1 MQAAL
6 AKALG
11 ARVVTLELTI
21 ISGLGIAVIV
31 LLLWN
36 ARRLGNQPASDLAE
50 RVHLLSEGL
59 LNLQRTLDAR
69 LDHSSQALNTSLV
82 TGLTQLTTQLVS
94 RVDHAQMQ
102 SQMDMEARLQGVH
115 RELQQ
120 QFEALRGNIQDSLAA
135 SRRELFG
142 MVTMLQQGV
151 DQRLSDNLTQ
161 HGALFRDMAEKLG
174 ELRVTNERIVAI
186 SQDINQL
193 SRILES
199 PKLRGN
205 LGEFELERMLSNVL
219 PAALYR
225 LQASVGEA
233 LVDAAVV
240 LEGGWLCID
249 SKFPLDNFRR
259 MAAPEVELEARQH
272 WRRLFLGD
280 VRRHVSDIA
289 HKYIA
294 PPATLDFALMF
305 IPAETVYYEILLS
318 DEVLEFARAKRV
330 VPVSPNT
337 LYAYLQ
343 AISIGFRGLKIAQE
357 TRRIEQLLL
366 GLRKNFDEFK
376 EHFRLIGR
384 HLDRARGQFIQ
395 AESDVNRFD
404 HTIGGIQFGT
414 LHEQVPSP
422 QDDRIKENEPDLTA

>member
-1 MQAAL
+1 M
-6 AKALG
+6 
-11 ARVVTLELTI
+11 REVVI
-21 ISGLGIAVIV
+21 IGGLGLAIMA
-31 LLLWN
+31 LLGWYLH
-36 ARRLGNQPASDLAE
+36 ALRRPASPDLAE
-50 RVHLLSEGL
+50 RVQMLAEGL

-69 LDHSSQALNTSLV
+69 IDHSTQALNSSLV

-94 RVDHAQMQ
+94 RVEQARLD
-102 SQMDMEARLQGVH
+102 SQMAMEERWQAVH

-120 QFEALRGNIQDSLAA
+120 QFETLRTNLHDNLHE

-142 MVTMLQQGV
+142 MVTTLQQGV
-151 DQRLSDNLTQ
+151 EQRLSDNITQ
-161 HGALFRDMAEKLG
+161 HGTLFREMAERLG

-205 LGEFELERMLSNVL
+205 VGEFELERMLSNVL
-219 PAALYR
+219 PQALYR
-225 LQASVGEA
+225 MQAPIGEA
-233 LVDAAVV
+233 LVDAVIV

-259 MAAPEVELEARQH
+259 MAQPDAEPEARQQ
-272 WRRLFLGD
+272 WRRVFLGD
-280 VRRHVSDIA
+280 VRRHITDIA
-289 HKYIA
+289 HKYIL

-305 IPAETVYYEILLS
+305 IPAENVYYEVLLN
-318 DEVLEFARAKRV
+318 DEVLEFSRAKRV

-343 AISIGFRGLKIAQE
+343 AISIGFRGMKIAQE
-357 TRRIEQLLL
+357 TRHIEQLLS
-366 GLRKNFDEFK
+366 GLKKNFDEFK

-384 HLDRARGQFIQ
+384 HLDRARGQFVQ
-395 AESDVNRFD
+395 AESEVSRFD

-414 LHEQVPSP
+414 LHEELPLPEQRNVREG
-422 QDDRIKENEPDLTA
+422 DATVEP

>member
-1 MQAAL
+1 M
-6 AKALG
+6 
-11 ARVVTLELTI
+11 LELVI
-21 ISGLGIAVIV
+21 IGGLGLVVVV
-31 LLLWN
+31 LLLWHL
-36 ARRLGNQPASDLAE
+36 RTLGRQPSSDLAE

-69 LDHSSQALNTSLV
+69 LDHSTQALNTSLV

-94 RVDHAQMQ
+94 QVDHARLD
-102 SQMDMEARLQGVH
+102 SQTAMEDRLQAVH

-120 QFEALRGNIQDSLAA
+120 QFEALRANIQENLTA

-142 MVTMLQQGV
+142 MVTALQQGV
-151 DQRLSDNLTQ
+151 DQRLSDNITQ

-219 PAALYR
+219 PSALYR

-233 LVDAAVV
+233 LVDAAIV

-259 MAAPEVELEARQH
+259 MAAPEAEPEARQQ
-272 WRRLFLGD
+272 WRRVFLGD
-280 VRRHVSDIA
+280 VRRHVNDIA

-305 IPAETVYYEILLS
+305 IPAENVYYEILLS
-318 DEVLEFARAKRV
+318 DDVLEFARTKHV

-384 HLDRARGQFIQ
+384 HLDRARGQYIQ
-395 AESDVNRFD
+395 AETDVSRFD

-414 LHEQVPSP
+414 LHEQIP
-422 QDDRIKENEPDLTA
+422 QIEDRELRKDDAAAES

>member
-1 MQAAL
+1 M
-6 AKALG
+6 
-11 ARVVTLELTI
+11 LELVI
-21 ISGLGIAVIV
+21 IGGLGLVVVV
-31 LLLWN
+31 LLLWHLR
-36 ARRLGNQPASDLAE
+36 ALQRQPSSDLAE
-50 RVHLLSEGL
+50 RVRLLSEGL

-69 LDHSSQALNTSLV
+69 LDHSTQALNTSLV
-82 TGLTQLTTQLVS
+82 TGLTQLTTQLIS
-94 RVDHAQMQ
+94 QVDHARLD
-102 SQMDMEARLQGVH
+102 SQTAMEDRLQAVH

-120 QFEALRGNIQDSLAA
+120 QFETLRANIQENLTA

-142 MVTMLQQGV
+142 MVTALQQGV
-151 DQRLSDNLTQ
+151 DQRLSDNITQ

-219 PAALYR
+219 PSALYR

-233 LVDAAVV
+233 LVDAAIV

-259 MAAPEVELEARQH
+259 MAAPEAEPEARQQ
-272 WRRLFLGD
+272 WRRVFLGD
-280 VRRHVSDIA
+280 VRRHVNDIA

-305 IPAETVYYEILLS
+305 IPAENVYYEILLS
-318 DEVLEFARAKRV
+318 DDVLEFARTKHV

-384 HLDRARGQFIQ
+384 HLDRARGQYIQ
-395 AESDVNRFD
+395 AETDVNRFD

-414 LHEQVPSP
+414 LHEQVP
-422 QDDRIKENEPDLTA
+422 QVEDRELRKGDATAEP

>member
-1 MQAAL
+1 M
-6 AKALG
+6 
-11 ARVVTLELTI
+11 LELVI
-21 ISGLGIAVIV
+21 ISGLGLIVVI
-31 LLLWN
+31 LLAWYL
-36 ARRLGNQPASDLAE
+36 RTLGRPSTPDLTE
-50 RVHLLSEGL
+50 RVQGLSEGL

-69 LDHSSQALNTSLV
+69 IDQSSQALNTSLV
-82 TGLTQLTTQLVS
+82 AGLTQLTTQLVS
-94 RVDHAQMQ
+94 RVDNARLD
-102 SQMDMEARLQGVH
+102 SQMSMEERLQAVH

-120 QFEALRGNIQDSLAA
+120 QFETLRANIREGLGD

-142 MVTMLQQGV
+142 MVTALQQGV
-151 DQRLSDNLTQ
+151 ERRLGENLTQ
-161 HGALFRDMAEKLG
+161 HSTLFRDMAEKLG

-205 LGEFELERMLSNVL
+205 VGEFELERMLSNVL
-219 PAALYR
+219 PSALYR
-225 LQASVGEA
+225 LQASVGEV
-233 LVDAAVV
+233 LVDAVIV

-259 MAAPEVELEARQH
+259 MAQPDAEPEARQQ

-289 HKYIA
+289 HKYIL
-294 PPATLDFALMF
+294 PPTTLDFALMF
-305 IPAETVYYEILLS
+305 IPAENVYYEVLLS
-318 DEVLEFARAKRV
+318 DEVLEFSRTKRV

-357 TRRIEQLLL
+357 SRRIEQLLL

-384 HLDRARGQFIQ
+384 HLDRARGQYIQ
-395 AESDVNRFD
+395 AESDISRFD

-414 LHEQVPSP
+414 LHEQVPLPTDGSL
-422 QDDRIKENEPDLTA
+422 KKPDAEAES

>member
-1 MQAAL
+1 M
-6 AKALG
+6 
-11 ARVVTLELTI
+11 LELVI
-21 ISGLGIAVIV
+21 IGGLGLVVIA
-31 LLLWN
+31 LLVWHL
-36 ARRLGNQPASDLAE
+36 RMLGRQAPSDLAD
-50 RVHLLSEGL
+50 RVQMLSEGL

-69 LDHSSQALNTSLV
+69 IDHSTQALNTSLV

-94 RVDHAQMQ
+94 RVDHARLD
-102 SQMDMEARLQGVH
+102 SQMTMEERLQAVH

-120 QFEALRGNIQDSLAA
+120 QFETLRANIQESLRS
-135 SRRELFG
+135 SRRELFE
-142 MVTMLQQGV
+142 MVTALQHGV
-151 DQRLSDNLTQ
+151 DQRLSDNITQ
-161 HGALFRDMAEKLG
+161 HSTLFREMTEKLG
-174 ELRVTNERIVAI
+174 ELHVTNERIVAI

-205 LGEFELERMLSNVL
+205 VGEFELERMLSNVL
-219 PAALYR
+219 PSALYR
-225 LQASVGEA
+225 LQTPVGEA
-233 LVDAAVV
+233 LADAVIV

-259 MAAPEVELEARQH
+259 MAQPNTEPEARQQ
-272 WRRLFLGD
+272 WRRLFQGD
-280 VRRHVSDIA
+280 MRRHITAIA
-289 HKYIA
+289 HKYIL

-305 IPAETVYYEILLS
+305 IPAETVYYEVLLS

-366 GLRKNFDEFK
+366 GLKKNFDEFK

-395 AESDVNRFD
+395 AESDVHRFD

-414 LHEQVPSP
+414 LHEQLP
-422 QDDRIKENEPDLTA
+422 QPEGGKSLEGDATVEP

>member
-1 MQAAL
+1 M
-6 AKALG
+6 
-11 ARVVTLELTI
+11 LELVM
-21 ISGLGIAVIV
+21 ISGFGVVVIA
-31 LLLWN
+31 LLAWHLH
-36 ARRLGNQPASDLAE
+36 ALRRQPPSAMAE
-50 RVHLLSEGL
+50 RVQVLSEGL

-69 LDHSSQALNTSLV
+69 IDHSTQALNTSLV
-82 TGLTQLTTQLVS
+82 TGLTQLSTQLVS
-94 RVDHAQMQ
+94 RVDHARVDGQMA
-102 SQMDMEARLQGVH
+102 MEERLQAVH
-115 RELQQ
+115 RELQR
-120 QFEALRGNIQDSLAA
+120 QFETLRANIQENLSD

-142 MVTMLQQGV
+142 MVTALQQGV
-151 DQRLSDNLTQ
+151 EQRLSDNITQ
-161 HGALFRDMAEKLG
+161 HSTLFRDMAEKLG

-205 LGEFELERMLSNVL
+205 VGEFELERMLSNVL

-225 LQASVGEA
+225 MQAAVGEA
-233 LVDAAVV
+233 LADAVVV

-259 MAAPEVELEARQH
+259 MAEPETDPEARQH
-272 WRRLFLGD
+272 WHRLFLSD
-280 VRRHVSDIA
+280 IRRHVTDIA
-289 HKYIA
+289 HKYIV

-305 IPAETVYYEILLS
+305 IPAENVYYEVLLS
-318 DEVLEFARAKRV
+318 DEVLEFARTKRV

-357 TRRIEQLLL
+357 SRRIEQLLL

-384 HLDRARGQFIQ
+384 HLDRARGQYIQ
-395 AESDVNRFD
+395 AEGDVNRFD

-414 LHEQVPSP
+414 LNEQMPVPMEESL
-422 QDDRIKENEPDLTA
+422 KKPDIEAES

>member
-1 MQAAL
+1 M
-6 AKALG
+6 
-11 ARVVTLELTI
+11 LELVL
-21 ISGLGIAVIV
+21 ISSLGLAVIA
-31 LLLWN
+31 LLVWRLCTLG
-36 ARRLGNQPASDLAE
+36 RRPSPDLAH
-50 RVHLLSEGL
+50 RVQALSEGL
-59 LNLQRTLDAR
+59 FNLQRTLDAR
-69 LDHSSQALNTSLV
+69 IDHSTQALNTSLV
-82 TGLTQLTTQLVS
+82 TGLTQLSTQLVA
-94 RVDHAQMQ
+94 RVDHARLD
-102 SQMDMEARLQGVH
+102 SQMTMEERLQAVH

-120 QFEALRGNIQDSLAA
+120 QFETLRANIQESLSE
-135 SRRELFG
+135 SRREFFG
-142 MVTMLQQGV
+142 MVTALQQGL

-161 HGALFRDMAEKLG
+161 HSTLFRDMAEKLG

-205 LGEFELERMLSNVL
+205 VGEFELERMLGDVL

-225 LQASVGEA
+225 LQAAVGEA

-259 MAAPEVELEARQH
+259 MAQPDADPEARQH
-272 WRRLFLGD
+272 WRRLFLSD
-280 VRRHVSDIA
+280 IRRHVTDIA
-289 HKYIA
+289 HKYIV
-294 PPATLDFALMF
+294 PPVTLDFALMF

-318 DEVLEFARAKRV
+318 DEVLEFARTKRV

-357 TRRIEQLLL
+357 SRRIEQLLL

-395 AESDVNRFD
+395 AESDVSRFD

-414 LHEQVPSP
+414 LHEQLPEVG
-422 QDDRIKENEPDLTA
+422 DREFREGDTPAES

>member
-1 MQAAL
+1 M
-6 AKALG
+6 
-11 ARVVTLELTI
+11 LELVL
-21 ISGLGIAVIV
+21 ISGFGVAVTALLVWHLRTLGRQSIPDVA
-31 LLLWN
+31 N
-36 ARRLGNQPASDLAE
+36 RMQG
-50 RVHLLSEGL
+50 LSEGL

-69 LDHSSQALNTSLV
+69 IDHSTQALNTSLI
-82 TGLTQLTTQLVS
+82 TGLTQLSTQLVS
-94 RVDHAQMQ
+94 RVDN
-102 SQMDMEARLQGVH
+102 ARLDNHMAMEERTQAVH

-120 QFEALRGNIQDSLAA
+120 QFETLRAHIQEGLTA

-142 MVTMLQQGV
+142 MVTALQQGV
-151 DQRLSDNLTQ
+151 EQRLNDNITQ
-161 HGALFRDMAEKLG
+161 HSTLFKDMAEKLG
-174 ELRVTNERIVAI
+174 ELCVTNERIVAI

-193 SRILES
+193 SRILET

-219 PAALYR
+219 PAAVYR
-225 LQASVGEA
+225 LQAPVGEA
-233 LVDAAVV
+233 LVDAVIT
-240 LEGGWLCID
+240 LEGGCLCID

-259 MAAPEVELEARQH
+259 MAEPDADLEARQH

-280 VRRHVSDIA
+280 IRRHVTDIA

-294 PPATLDFALMF
+294 PPTTLDFALMF
-305 IPAETVYYEILLS
+305 IPAENVYYEVLLS
-318 DEVLEFARAKRV
+318 DEVLEFARTKHV

-343 AISIGFRGLKIAQE
+343 AISIGFRGMKIAQE
-357 TRRIEQLLL
+357 SRRIEQLLL

-395 AESDVNRFD
+395 AESEVSRFD

-414 LHEQVPSP
+414 LHEQLSQPENG
-422 QDDRIKENEPDLTA
+422 QAHEGDDGVEP

>member
-1 MQAAL
+1 M
-6 AKALG
+6 
-11 ARVVTLELTI
+11 LELVI
-21 ISGLGIAVIV
+21 IGGLGLVVVI
-31 LLLWN
+31 LLLWHLR
-36 ARRLGNQPASDLAE
+36 ALQRHPSSDLAE
-50 RVHLLSEGL
+50 RVHVLSEGL
-59 LNLQRTLDAR
+59 LSLQRTLDAR
-69 LDHSSQALNTSLV
+69 LDHSTQALNTSLV

-94 RVDHAQMQ
+94 QVDHARLD
-102 SQMDMEARLQGVH
+102 SQTAMEDRLQAVH

-120 QFEALRGNIQDSLAA
+120 QFETLRANIQENLTA

-142 MVTMLQQGV
+142 MVTALQQGV
-151 DQRLSDNLTQ
+151 DQRLSDNITQ

-219 PAALYR
+219 PSALYR

-233 LVDAAVV
+233 LVDAAIV

-259 MAAPEVELEARQH
+259 MVAPEAEPEARQQ
-272 WRRLFLGD
+272 WRRVFLGD

-305 IPAETVYYEILLS
+305 IPAENVYYEILLS
-318 DEVLEFARAKRV
+318 EDVLEFARTKRV

-384 HLDRARGQFIQ
+384 HLDRARGQYIQ
-395 AESDVNRFD
+395 AETDVNRFD

-414 LHEQVPSP
+414 LHEQIP
-422 QDDRIKENEPDLTA
+422 QVEDRELRKDDAAAES

>member
-1 MQAAL
+1 MMPELVLIGSVAL
-6 AKALG
+6 
-11 ARVVTLELTI
+11 
-21 ISGLGIAVIV
+21 VIV
-31 LLLWN
+31 ALLVWYVY
-36 ARRLGNQPASDLAE
+36 RLGRQSPQELAE
-50 RVHLLSEGL
+50 RVQLLAEGL

-69 LDHSSQALNTSLV
+69 IDHSTQALNTSLL
-82 TGLTQLTTQLVS
+82 TGLTQLSTQLVS
-94 RVDHAQMQ
+94 RADQAHLD
-102 SQMDMEARLQGVH
+102 SQMAMEERSQAMH
-115 RELQQ
+115 RELQR
-120 QFEALRGNIQDSLAA
+120 QFETLRTNIQDSLSE
-135 SRRELFG
+135 SRREVFG
-142 MVTMLQQGV
+142 MVTALQQGV
-151 DQRLSDNLTQ
+151 EQRLGDNLTQ
-161 HGALFRDMAEKLG
+161 HSTLFREMAERLG

-205 LGEFELERMLSNVL
+205 IGEFELERMLSNVL
-219 PAALYR
+219 PQALYR
-225 LQASVGEA
+225 LQTPVGEA
-233 LVDAAVV
+233 LADAVIV

-259 MAAPEVELEARQH
+259 LLQPEAEPEARQH

-280 VRRHVSDIA
+280 VRRHVTDIA
-289 HKYIA
+289 HKYIS
-294 PPATLDFALMF
+294 PPSTLDFALMF
-305 IPAETVYYEILLS
+305 IPAENVYYEVLLS

-343 AISIGFRGLKIAQE
+343 AISIGLRGLKIAQE

-366 GLRKNFDEFK
+366 GLKKNFDEFK

-384 HLDRARGQFIQ
+384 HLDRARGQFVQ
-395 AESDVNRFD
+395 AESEVSRFD

-414 LHEQVPSP
+414 LHEELP
-422 QDDRIKENEPDLTA
+422 QSEDRTASHGDATAAP

>member
-1 MQAAL
+1 ML
-6 AKALG
+6 ELGIIGGLGLG
-11 ARVVTLELTI
+11 A
-21 ISGLGIAVIV
+21 IA
-31 LLLWN
+31 LLLWHLRTL
-36 ARRLGNQPASDLAE
+36 RRHPAADLAE
-50 RVHLLSEGL
+50 RVQGLSEGL

-69 LDHSSQALNTSLV
+69 IDHSTQALNTSLV
-82 TGLTQLTTQLVS
+82 SGLTQLTTQLVS
-94 RVDHAQMQ
+94 RVDNARLE
-102 SQMDMEARLQGVH
+102 SQMAMEERLQAVH
-115 RELQQ
+115 WELQQ
-120 QFEALRGNIQDSLAA
+120 QFERLQANLQESLSG

-142 MVTMLQQGV
+142 MVTALQQGV

-161 HGALFRDMAEKLG
+161 HSTLFRDMAEKLG

-219 PAALYR
+219 PTALYR
-225 LQASVGEA
+225 MQASLGEVLA
-233 LVDAAVV
+233 DAVIM

-259 MAAPEVELEARQH
+259 LVQPDAEPEARQQ

-289 HKYIA
+289 HKYIV

-305 IPAETVYYEILLS
+305 IPAENVYYEILLS
-318 DEVLEFARAKRV
+318 DEVLEFARVKHV

-366 GLRKNFDEFK
+366 GLKKNFDEFK

-384 HLDRARGQFIQ
+384 HLDRARGQYIQ
-395 AESDVNRFD
+395 AETDVTRFD

-414 LHEQVPSP
+414 LHEQLPLPTDGSLE
-422 QDDRIKENEPDLTA
+422 KPDVEAGS

>member
-1 MQAAL
+1 M
-6 AKALG
+6 
-11 ARVVTLELTI
+11 LELVI
-21 ISGLGIAVIV
+21 IGGLGLVVVV
-31 LLLWN
+31 LLLWHLR
-36 ARRLGNQPASDLAE
+36 ALQRQPSSDLAE
-50 RVHLLSEGL
+50 RVRLLSEGL

-69 LDHSSQALNTSLV
+69 LDHSTQALNTSLV
-82 TGLTQLTTQLVS
+82 TGLTQLTTQLIS
-94 RVDHAQMQ
+94 QVDHARLD
-102 SQMDMEARLQGVH
+102 SQTAMEDRLQAVH

-120 QFEALRGNIQDSLAA
+120 QFEALRANIQENLTA

-142 MVTMLQQGV
+142 MVTALQQGV
-151 DQRLSDNLTQ
+151 DQRLSDNITQ

-219 PAALYR
+219 PSALYR

-233 LVDAAVV
+233 LVDAAIV

-259 MAAPEVELEARQH
+259 MAAPEAEPEARQQ
-272 WRRLFLGD
+272 WRRVFLGD
-280 VRRHVSDIA
+280 VRRHVNDIA

-305 IPAETVYYEILLS
+305 IPAENVYYEILLS
-318 DEVLEFARAKRV
+318 DDVLEFARTKHV

-384 HLDRARGQFIQ
+384 HLDRARGQYIQ
-395 AESDVNRFD
+395 AETDVNRFD

-414 LHEQVPSP
+414 LHEQVP
-422 QDDRIKENEPDLTA
+422 QVEDRELRKGDATAEP

>member
-1 MQAAL
+1 M
-6 AKALG
+6 
-11 ARVVTLELTI
+11 LELVM
-21 ISGLGIAVIV
+21 ISGFGVVVIA
-31 LLLWN
+31 LLVWHLH
-36 ARRLGNQPASDLAE
+36 ALRHQPPSAMAE
-50 RVHLLSEGL
+50 RVQVLSEGL

-69 LDHSSQALNTSLV
+69 IDHSTQALNTSLV
-82 TGLTQLTTQLVS
+82 TGLTQLSTQLVS
-94 RVDHAQMQ
+94 RVDHARLD
-102 SQMDMEARLQGVH
+102 SQMAMEERLQAVH

-120 QFEALRGNIQDSLAA
+120 QFETLRANIQETLSDSRL
-135 SRRELFG
+135 ELFG
-142 MVTMLQQGV
+142 MVTALQQGV
-151 DQRLSDNLTQ
+151 EQRLSDNITQ
-161 HGALFRDMAEKLG
+161 HSTLFRDMAEKLG

-205 LGEFELERMLSNVL
+205 VGEFELERMLSNVL

-225 LQASVGEA
+225 MQAAVGEA
-233 LVDAAVV
+233 LADAVVV

-259 MAAPEVELEARQH
+259 MAEPDTDPEARQH
-272 WRRLFLGD
+272 WHRLFLSD
-280 VRRHVSDIA
+280 IRRHVTDIA
-289 HKYIA
+289 HKYIV

-305 IPAETVYYEILLS
+305 IPAENVYYEVLLS
-318 DEVLEFARAKRV
+318 DDVLEFARTKRV

-357 TRRIEQLLL
+357 SRRIEQLLL

-395 AESDVNRFD
+395 AESEVSRFD

-414 LHEQVPSP
+414 LHEQLPQSQDRDSR
-422 QDDRIKENEPDLTA
+422 QDDPNVGP

>member
-1 MQAAL
+1 M
-6 AKALG
+6 
-11 ARVVTLELTI
+11 LELVI
-21 ISGLGIAVIV
+21 IGGLGLVVIA
-31 LLLWN
+31 LLVWPL
-36 ARRLGNQPASDLAE
+36 RTLGRQSPSDLAD
-50 RVHLLSEGL
+50 RVQLLSEGL

-69 LDHSSQALNTSLV
+69 IDHSTQALNTSLV
-82 TGLTQLTTQLVS
+82 TGLTQLTAQLVS
-94 RVDHAQMQ
+94 RVDHARLD
-102 SQMDMEARLQGVH
+102 SQMTMEERLQAVH
-115 RELQQ
+115 RELQR
-120 QFEALRGNIQDSLAA
+120 QFETLRGNIQESLGS
-135 SRRELFG
+135 SRRELFAL
-142 MVTMLQQGV
+142 VTALQQGV

-161 HGALFRDMAEKLG
+161 HSTLFREMTDKLG
-174 ELRVTNERIVAI
+174 ELHVTNERIVAI

-205 LGEFELERMLSNVL
+205 VGEFELERMLSNVL
-219 PAALYR
+219 PSALYR
-225 LQASVGEA
+225 MQAPVGEA
-233 LVDAAVV
+233 LADAVIV

-259 MAAPEVELEARQH
+259 MAQPDAEPEARQQ
-272 WRRLFLGD
+272 WRRLFQGD
-280 VRRHVSDIA
+280 MRRHITAIA
-289 HKYIA
+289 HKYIL

-366 GLRKNFDEFK
+366 GLKKNFDEFK

-395 AESDVNRFD
+395 AESDVHRFD

-414 LHEQVPSP
+414 LHEQLSQPEGGKSRES
-422 QDDRIKENEPDLTA
+422 DATLEP

>member
-1 MQAAL
+1 M
-6 AKALG
+6 
-11 ARVVTLELTI
+11 LELVI
-21 ISGLGIAVIV
+21 IGGLGLVVVV
-31 LLLWN
+31 LLLWHLR
-36 ARRLGNQPASDLAE
+36 ALQRQPSSDLAE
-50 RVHLLSEGL
+50 RVRLLSEGL

-69 LDHSSQALNTSLV
+69 LDHSTQALNTSLV
-82 TGLTQLTTQLVS
+82 TGLTQLTTQLIS
-94 RVDHAQMQ
+94 QVDHARLD
-102 SQMDMEARLQGVH
+102 SQTAMEDRLQAVH
-115 RELQQ
+115 RELQR
-120 QFEALRGNIQDSLAA
+120 QFETLRANIQENLTA

-142 MVTMLQQGV
+142 MVTALQQGV
-151 DQRLSDNLTQ
+151 DQRLSDNITQ

-219 PAALYR
+219 PSALYR

-233 LVDAAVV
+233 LVDAAIV

-259 MAAPEVELEARQH
+259 MAAPEAEPEARQQ
-272 WRRLFLGD
+272 WRRVFLGD
-280 VRRHVSDIA
+280 VRRHVNDIA

-305 IPAETVYYEILLS
+305 IPAENVYYEILLS
-318 DEVLEFARAKRV
+318 DDVLEFARTKHV

-384 HLDRARGQFIQ
+384 HLDRARGQYIQ
-395 AESDVNRFD
+395 AETDVNRFD

-414 LHEQVPSP
+414 LHEQVP
-422 QDDRIKENEPDLTA
+422 QVEDRELRKGDATAEP

>member
-1 MQAAL
+1 M
-6 AKALG
+6 
-11 ARVVTLELTI
+11 LELVL
-21 ISGLGIAVIV
+21 ISSLGLAVIA
-31 LLLWN
+31 LLVW
-36 ARRLGNQPASDLAE
+36 RRCTLGRRPSPDLVD
-50 RVHLLSEGL
+50 RVQVLSEGL
-59 LNLQRTLDAR
+59 FNLQRTLDAR
-69 LDHSSQALNTSLV
+69 IDHSTQALNTSLV
-82 TGLTQLTTQLVS
+82 TGLTQLSTQLVS
-94 RVDHAQMQ
+94 RVDHARLDGQMA
-102 SQMDMEARLQGVH
+102 MEDRLQAVH
-115 RELQQ
+115 RELQR
-120 QFEALRGNIQDSLAA
+120 QFETLRAAIQESLGD
-135 SRRELFG
+135 SRREFFG
-142 MVTMLQQGV
+142 MATALQQGL
-151 DQRLSDNLTQ
+151 DQRLSDNITQ
-161 HGALFRDMAEKLG
+161 HGTLFREMAEKLG

-205 LGEFELERMLSNVL
+205 VGEFELARMLSDVL

-225 LQASVGEA
+225 LQAAVGEA

-259 MAAPEVELEARQH
+259 MAEPDADPEARQH
-272 WRRLFLGD
+272 WRRLFLSD
-280 VRRHVSDIA
+280 IRRHVTDIA
-289 HKYIA
+289 HKYIV

-318 DEVLEFARAKRV
+318 DEVLEFARTKRV

-357 TRRIEQLLL
+357 SRRIEQLLL

-395 AESDVNRFD
+395 AESEVSRFD

-414 LHEQVPSP
+414 LHE
-422 QDDRIKENEPDLTA
+422 EPPLPTDAASKRSDPGAEPEG

>member
-1 MQAAL
+1 M
-6 AKALG
+6 
-11 ARVVTLELTI
+11 LELVI
-21 ISGLGIAVIV
+21 IGGLGLVVVI
-31 LLLWN
+31 LLLWHLC
-36 ARRLGNQPASDLAE
+36 ALQRHPSSDLAE
-50 RVHLLSEGL
+50 RVHVLSEGL
-59 LNLQRTLDAR
+59 LSLQRTLDAR
-69 LDHSSQALNTSLV
+69 LDHSTQALNTSLV

-94 RVDHAQMQ
+94 QVDHARLDGQAA
-102 SQMDMEARLQGVH
+102 MEERLQAVH
-115 RELQQ
+115 RELQR
-120 QFEALRGNIQDSLAA
+120 QFETLRANVQEDLTA

-142 MVTMLQQGV
+142 MVTALQQGV
-151 DQRLSDNLTQ
+151 DQRLSDNITQ

-219 PAALYR
+219 PSALYR

-233 LVDAAVV
+233 LVDAAIV

-259 MAAPEVELEARQH
+259 MVAPEAEPEARQQ
-272 WRRLFLGD
+272 WRRVFLGD

-305 IPAETVYYEILLS
+305 IPAENVYYEILLS
-318 DEVLEFARAKRV
+318 DDVLEFARTKRV

-384 HLDRARGQFIQ
+384 HLDRARGQYIQ
-395 AESDVNRFD
+395 AETDVNRFD

-414 LHEQVPSP
+414 LHERAPLPEDEGSV
-422 QDDRIKENEPDLTA
+422 ENESAPGS

>member
-1 MQAAL
+1 M
-6 AKALG
+6 KE
-11 ARVVTLELTI
+11 VMLELVI
-21 ISGLGIAVIV
+21 ISGLGLGAIA
-31 LLLWN
+31 LLLWHLRTL
-36 ARRLGNQPASDLAE
+36 RRQPPADLAE
-50 RVHLLSEGL
+50 RVQGLSEGL

-69 LDHSSQALNTSLV
+69 IDHSTQALNTSLV
-82 TGLTQLTTQLVS
+82 AGLTQLTTQLVS
-94 RVDHAQMQ
+94 RVDNARLE
-102 SQMDMEARLQGVH
+102 SQMAMEERLQAVH
-115 RELQQ
+115 WELQQ
-120 QFEALRGNIQDSLAA
+120 QFERLQANLQESLSG

-142 MVTMLQQGV
+142 MVTALQQGV

-161 HGALFRDMAEKLG
+161 HSTLFRDMAEKLG

-219 PAALYR
+219 PTALYR
-225 LQASVGEA
+225 MQASLGEVLA
-233 LVDAAVV
+233 DAVIM

-259 MAAPEVELEARQH
+259 LVQPDAEPEARQQ

-289 HKYIA
+289 HKYIV

-305 IPAETVYYEILLS
+305 IPAENVYYEILLS
-318 DEVLEFARAKRV
+318 DEVLEFARAKHV

-366 GLRKNFDEFK
+366 GLKKNFDEFK

-384 HLDRARGQFIQ
+384 HLDRARGQYIQ
-395 AESDVNRFD
+395 AETDVTRFD

-414 LHEQVPSP
+414 LHEQIPP
-422 QDDRIKENEPDLTA
+422 IEDRELGQEDATADP

>member
-1 MQAAL
+1 M
-6 AKALG
+6 
-11 ARVVTLELTI
+11 LELVI
-21 ISGLGIAVIV
+21 ISGFGVAITALLVWHLRTLGRQPSSG
-31 LLLWN
+31 LTD
-36 ARRLGNQPASDLAE
+36 RLHG
-50 RVHLLSEGL
+50 LSEGL

-69 LDHSSQALNTSLV
+69 IDHSTQALNTSLI
-82 TGLTQLTTQLVS
+82 TGLTQLSTQLVS
-94 RVDHAQMQ
+94 RVDN
-102 SQMDMEARLQGVH
+102 ARLDNQMAVEERAQAMH

-120 QFEALRGNIQDSLAA
+120 QFETLRAQIEESLTA

-142 MVTMLQQGV
+142 MVTTMQQGV
-151 DQRLSDNLTQ
+151 EQRLSDNITQ
-161 HGALFRDMAEKLG
+161 HSTLFKDMAEKLG

-219 PAALYR
+219 PTALYR
-225 LQASVGEA
+225 LQAPVGEA
-233 LVDAAVV
+233 LVDAVIT
-240 LEGGWLCID
+240 LEGGCLCID

-259 MAAPEVELEARQH
+259 MAEPDADLEARQH

-280 VRRHVSDIA
+280 IRRHVTDIA

-294 PPATLDFALMF
+294 PPTTLDFALMF
-305 IPAETVYYEILLS
+305 IPAENVYYEVLLS
-318 DEVLEFARAKRV
+318 DEVLEFARTKRV

-357 TRRIEQLLL
+357 SRRIEQLLL

-384 HLDRARGQFIQ
+384 HLDRSRGQFIQ
-395 AESDVNRFD
+395 AESEVSRFD

-414 LHEQVPSP
+414 LHEQLS
-422 QDDRIKENEPDLTA
+422 QDEGKPAQDGDASVEP

>member
-1 MQAAL
+1 M
-6 AKALG
+6 
-11 ARVVTLELTI
+11 REVMLELVL
-21 ISGLGIAVIV
+21 ISGFGVAVMA
-31 LLLWN
+31 LLVW
-36 ARRLGNQPASDLAE
+36 
-50 RVHLLSEGL
+50 HLRTSGRQSVPDVANRIQGLSEGL

-69 LDHSSQALNTSLV
+69 IDHSTQALNTSLI
-82 TGLTQLTTQLVS
+82 TGLTQLSTQLVS
-94 RVDHAQMQ
+94 RVDN
-102 SQMDMEARLQGVH
+102 ARLDNQMAVEERAQAMH
-115 RELQQ
+115 RVLQE
-120 QFEALRGNIQDSLAA
+120 QFETLRAQIEEGLTA

-142 MVTMLQQGV
+142 MVTTMQHGV
-151 DQRLSDNLTQ
+151 EQRLSDNISQ
-161 HGALFRDMAEKLG
+161 HSTLFKDMAEKLG

-225 LQASVGEA
+225 LQAPVGES
-233 LVDAAVV
+233 LVDAVIT
-240 LEGGWLCID
+240 LEGGCLCID

-259 MAAPEVELEARQH
+259 MAEPDAELEARQH

-280 VRRHVSDIA
+280 IRRHVTDIA

-294 PPATLDFALMF
+294 PPTTLDFALMF
-305 IPAETVYYEILLS
+305 IPAENVYYEVLLN
-318 DEVLEFARAKRV
+318 DEVLEFARTKRV

-357 TRRIEQLLL
+357 SRRIEQLLL

-395 AESDVNRFD
+395 AESEVSRFD

-414 LHEQVPSP
+414 LHEPLSHDEAGPSH
-422 QDDRIKENEPDLTA
+422 ESETSVEP

>member
-1 MQAAL
+1 MA
-6 AKALG
+6 G
-11 ARVVTLELTI
+11 NVMLESVI
-21 ISGLGIAVIV
+21 IGGLGLVIMA
-31 LLLWN
+31 LLASYLRTLG
-36 ARRLGNQPASDLAE
+36 RRSPSDLAE
-50 RVHLLSEGL
+50 RVQMLSEGL

-69 LDHSSQALNTSLV
+69 IDHSTQALNTSLV

-94 RVDHAQMQ
+94 RVDQARLD
-102 SQMDMEARLQGVH
+102 SQMAMEERLQAVH

-120 QFEALRGNIQDSLAA
+120 QFETLRGNIQDSLND

-142 MVTMLQQGV
+142 MVTALQQGV
-151 DQRLSDNLTQ
+151 EQRLGDTITQ
-161 HGALFRDMAEKLG
+161 HSSLFKEMAEKLG

-205 LGEFELERMLSNVL
+205 VGEFELERMLSNIL
-219 PAALYR
+219 PQALYR
-225 LQASVGEA
+225 LQAPIGEA
-233 LVDAAVV
+233 LVDAVIV

-259 MAAPEVELEARQH
+259 MAQPEAEPEARQQ

-280 VRRHVSDIA
+280 IRRHVTDIA
-289 HKYIA
+289 HKYIL
-294 PPATLDFALMF
+294 PPSTLDFALMF
-305 IPAETVYYEILLS
+305 IPAENVYYEVLLN
-318 DEVLEFARAKRV
+318 DEVLEFSRAKRV
-330 VPVSPNT
+330 IPVSPNT

-366 GLRKNFDEFK
+366 GLKKNFDEFK

-384 HLDRARGQFIQ
+384 HLDRARGQFVQ
-395 AESDVNRFD
+395 AESEVSRFD

-414 LHEQVPSP
+414 LHEELP
-422 QDDRIKENEPDLTA
+422 QPEDRKLREGDTTAKP

>member
-1 MQAAL
+1 ML
-6 AKALG
+6 
-11 ARVVTLELTI
+11 
-21 ISGLGIAVIV
+21 
-31 LLLWN
+31 
-36 ARRLGNQPASDLAE
+36 
-50 RVHLLSEGL
+50 H
-59 LNLQRTLDAR
+59 LQRSLDAR
-69 LDHSSQALNTSLV
+69 IDHSTQALNTSLV

-94 RVDHAQMQ
+94 RVDG
-102 SQMDMEARLQGVH
+102 ARLDGQLAMEERAQAVH
-115 RELQQ
+115 RELHQ
-120 QFEALRGNIQDSLAA
+120 QFETLRAQMQESLTA

-142 MVTMLQQGV
+142 MVTALQHGV
-151 DQRLSDNLTQ
+151 EQRLSDNITQ
-161 HGALFRDMAEKLG
+161 HSTLFKDMAEKLG

-219 PAALYR
+219 PTALYR
-225 LQASVGEA
+225 LQAPVGEA
-233 LVDAAVV
+233 LVDALIT
-240 LEGGWLCID
+240 LEGGCLCID

-259 MAAPEVELEARQH
+259 MAEPDADLEARQH

-280 VRRHVSDIA
+280 IRRHVTDIA
-289 HKYIA
+289 HKYIV
-294 PPATLDFALMF
+294 PPTTLDFALMF
-305 IPAETVYYEILLS
+305 IPAENVYYEVLLN
-318 DEVLEFARAKRV
+318 DDVLEFARTKRV

-357 TRRIEQLLL
+357 SRRIEQLLL

-395 AESDVNRFD
+395 AESEVSRFD

-414 LHEQVPSP
+414 LHEQLTQPEGGPAPESGATAG
-422 QDDRIKENEPDLTA
+422 EP

>member
-1 MQAAL
+1 M
-6 AKALG
+6 
-11 ARVVTLELTI
+11 LELVI
-21 ISGLGIAVIV
+21 ISGLGLVSIV
-31 LLLWN
+31 LLVCYLRMWG
-36 ARRLGNQPASDLAE
+36 RPSQPDLAE
-50 RVHLLSEGL
+50 RVQMLAEGL
-59 LNLQRTLDAR
+59 LNLQRSLDAR
-69 LDHSSQALNTSLV
+69 LDHSTQALNTSLV

-94 RVDHAQMQ
+94 RVDGARLD
-102 SQMDMEARLQGVH
+102 SQMAMEERLQAVH

-120 QFEALRGNIQDSLAA
+120 QFDTLRANIHDSLRD

-142 MVTMLQQGV
+142 MVTALQQGV
-151 DQRLSDNLTQ
+151 EQRLSDNIIQ
-161 HGALFRDMAEKLG
+161 HGTLFKEMAEKLG
-174 ELRVTNERIVAI
+174 ELRITNERIVTI
-186 SQDINQL
+186 SQDISQL

-205 LGEFELERMLSNVL
+205 VGEFELERMLSNVL
-219 PAALYR
+219 PQALYR
-225 LQASVGEA
+225 LQAPVGEV
-233 LVDAAVV
+233 LVDAVIM

-259 MAAPEVELEARQH
+259 MAQPDAEPEARQH

-280 VRRHVSDIA
+280 IRRHVADIA
-289 HKYIA
+289 HKYIL

-305 IPAETVYYEILLS
+305 IPAENVYYEVLLS
-318 DEVLEFARAKRV
+318 DEVLEFSRTKHV

-366 GLRKNFDEFK
+366 GLRKHFDEFK

-395 AESDVNRFD
+395 AESDVSRFD

-414 LHEQVPSP
+414 LHEQVPLP
-422 QDDRIKENEPDLTA
+422 EDGKLRQEDAAAEP

>member
-1 MQAAL
+1 ML
-6 AKALG
+6 ELLIIGSLG
-11 ARVVTLELTI
+11 AITM
-21 ISGLGIAVIV
+21 A
-31 LLLWN
+31 LLVWHLHRLWQ
-36 ARRLGNQPASDLAE
+36 QPSSDLIE
-50 RVHLLSEGL
+50 RVQFLSEGL

-69 LDHSSQALNTSLV
+69 LDHSTQALNTSLV

-94 RVDHAQMQ
+94 RVDSARLD
-102 SQMDMEARLQGVH
+102 SQMAMEERLRAVQHEVQ
-115 RELQQ
+115 RQLDT
-120 QFEALRGNIQDSLAA
+120 LRTTIQDSLSD

-142 MVTMLQQGV
+142 MMTAVQQGV
-151 DQRLSDNLTQ
+151 EQRLRDNSMQ
-161 HGALFRDMAEKLG
+161 HSTLFRDVAEKLG
-174 ELRVTNERIVAI
+174 EIRVTNERIVAI

-199 PKLRGN
+199 PKPRGN
-205 LGEFELERMLSNVL
+205 VGEFELERMLSNVL
-219 PAALYR
+219 PSTLYHMQAA
-225 LQASVGEA
+225 VGEA
-233 LVDAAVV
+233 LVDAVIV
-240 LEGGWLCID
+240 LEGGSLCID

-259 MAAPEVELEARQH
+259 MVQPDVEPETRHQWH
-272 WRRLFLGD
+272 RLFLGD
-280 VRRHVSDIA
+280 VRRHVADIA
-289 HKYIA
+289 HKYIQ

-305 IPAETVYYEILLS
+305 IPAENVYYEVLLS
-318 DEVLEFARAKRV
+318 DETLEFARSKRV

-366 GLRKNFDEFK
+366 GLKKNFDEFK

-395 AESDVNRFD
+395 AESDVTRFD

-414 LHEQVPSP
+414 LNEQLPLP
-422 QDDRIKENEPDLTA
+422 TDENMKRPDVEPER

>member
-1 MQAAL
+1 M
-6 AKALG
+6 
-11 ARVVTLELTI
+11 LELGI
-21 ISGLGIAVIV
+21 ISGLGLVVIA
-31 LLLWN
+31 LLVWHL
-36 ARRLGNQPASDLAE
+36 RTLGRQSPSDLAG
-50 RVHLLSEGL
+50 RVQMLSEGL

-69 LDHSSQALNTSLV
+69 IDHSTQALNTSLV
-82 TGLTQLTTQLVS
+82 TGLTQLATQLVS
-94 RVDHAQMQ
+94 RIDT
-102 SQMDMEARLQGVH
+102 ARLDSQIATEERLQAVH

-120 QFEALRGNIQDSLAA
+120 QFEMLRVNLQESLGD
-135 SRRELFG
+135 SRRELFA
-142 MVTMLQQGV
+142 MVTALQQGV
-151 DQRLSDNLTQ
+151 EQRLSDNITQ
-161 HGALFRDMAEKLG
+161 HSTLFREMAEKLG
-174 ELRVTNERIVAI
+174 EIRVTNERIVAI

-205 LGEFELERMLSNVL
+205 VGEFELERMLSNVL
-219 PAALYR
+219 PMALYR
-225 LQASVGEA
+225 MQAPVGEGLA
-233 LVDAAVV
+233 DAVIV

-249 SKFPLDNFRR
+249 SKFPLDNVRR
-259 MAAPEVELEARQH
+259 MIQPETGSEERQH

-280 VRRHVSDIA
+280 VRRHVTDIA
-289 HKYIA
+289 HKYIV

-305 IPAETVYYEILLS
+305 IPAENVYYEVLLS
-318 DEVLEFARAKRV
+318 DELLEFARTKRV

-366 GLRKNFDEFK
+366 GLKKNFDEFK

-384 HLDRARGQFIQ
+384 HLDRARGQYIQ
-395 AESDVNRFD
+395 AETDVNRFD

-414 LHEQVPSP
+414 LNEELPLPEERRLP
-422 QDDRIKENEPDLTA
+422 QDDANAES